1 MFSPTRIYRTFTGAG
16 LVGATALGLVV
27 TGAIPAQAATNWTVY
42 RTHFSPK
49 GHDIPLRY
57 GRHDNTDG
65 KPVGFGVYHI
75 DDRDHRRTISW
86 KSFDIDIQET
96 LDNATCKAGTGEKWE
111 CISKKKV
118 NATYGKM
125 KVVYTHADGHTP
137 DGRAGGIITAYYL
150 GTDGCIAAEELL
162 EENLQ
167 DC

>member
-1 MFSPTRIYRTFTGAG
+1 MSSRTSTFRTLAS
-16 LVGATALGLVV
+16 TALAASAMFGLALVS
-27 TGAIPAQAATNWTVY
+27 AAPAHAAANWTVY

-75 DDRDHRRTISW
+75 DDRGHRHTMPWSR
-86 KSFDIDIQET
+86 FDSDIQDT
-96 LDNATCKAGTGEKWE
+96 LDDATCQNPEGEKWE
-111 CISKKKV
+111 CVSKSKV

-150 GTDGCIAAEELL
+150 GGGCLLANEASAE
-162 EENLQ
+162 